1 MPRRAQ
7 EGLWLLPWVKRG
19 PGRLSDRGG
28 TKDRSG
34 FWGERREKQDRNW
47 GEASEAPGMVGGK
60 ISDRRSL
67 PAAQCPVASPS
78 PGPGMKGH
86 LDLQGKRPGRTLTAP
101 SRRPCCPSHGWGWW
115 GRLSGC
121 WQMASPCPP
130 CQDGPGD
137 RELPPPGSRPSRG
150 CACKS
155 RFYYYS
161 VDKADRS
168 GDGCY

>member
-34 FWGERREKQDRNW
+34 FWGERSEKQDRNW

-78 PGPGMKGH
+78 PDPGMKGH
-86 LDLQGKRPGRTLTAP
+86 LDLDGKRPGRTLTAP
-101 SRRPCCPSHGWGWW
+101 SRRPCCPSHGWGWGW
-115 GRLSGC
+115 GGAERVLADGLPLSALPG
-121 WQMASPCPP
+121 WPWGQRAASPRVTP
-130 CQDGPGD
+130 
-137 RELPPPGSRPSRG
+137 LPR
-150 CACKS
+150 ACL
-155 RFYYYS
+155 
-161 VDKADRS
+161 
-168 GDGCY
+168 